1 MKKTCLQ
8 YLLSPWIKYAPKKNI
23 LTLNMDSR
31 QSIKGELFIA
41 VPGVKQDGRNFI
53 YQVIKKQVS
62 AILYNTDNKIEH
74 GIYKYINQI
83 PIIKFF
89 DLSKN
94 ISKLAS
100 RFYDQPEKKLTIIG
114 VTGTNG
120 KTTVTQL
127 INQWSYLLGNKTATM
142 GTLGNGFHN
151 SLYPTKNT
159 TSSAI
164 IIHSFLSIALKKKA
178 KLVTMEV
185 SSHSLTQ
192 NRVISIPFYIAIFTN
207 LTPEHLD
214 YHDNMEK
221 YESAK
226 WLLFSTHQVQK
237 IILNADDP
245 YGKKWLKK
253 LFNFYTVAVT
263 INDSS
268 QKKYATKW
276 LNATQIT
283 LIDNYVHITFESSWG
298 NAEISSCLIGDF
310 NVTNLLLSLAALLEL
325 GHNLSDI
332 INLSK
337 KIKPISGR
345 MQIFTKKNKPIFII
359 DYAHTPDAL
368 KKTLNAIRLHYKKYI
383 WCIFG
388 CGGEKDKTKRSIMGN
403 IAENISNQ
411 VIITNDNPRHEK
423 ETVIIQDILSGCQ
436 KKEKIIIIRNRK
448 KAISYAYF
456 KAKYN
461 HIIFIAGKGHE
472 TTQIIRNKSI
482 IYSDQKTVLNLL
494 EKNI

>member
-1 MKKTCLQ
+1 MNKTCLK

-23 LTLNMDSR
+23 LHLNMDSR
-31 QSIKGELFIA
+31 QSTEGELFLA
-41 VPGVKQDGRNFI
+41 VKGINQDGRHFI
-53 YQVIKKQVS
+53 LQVIKKKVA
-62 AILYNTDNKIEH
+62 AILYDTHKKIEH
-74 GIYKYINQI
+74 GTCKYINHI

-89 DLSKN
+89 SLSKN
-94 ISKLAS
+94 ISMLAS
-100 RFYDQPEKKLTIIG
+100 RFYKQPEKKLKIIG
-114 VTGTNG
+114 ITGTNG

-127 INQWSYLLGNKTATM
+127 INQWSYFLGYKTATM

-164 IIHSFLSIALKKKA
+164 VIHSFLSMVLKEKA
-178 KLVTMEV
+178 KLVTMEI
-185 SSHSLTQ
+185 SSHGLIQ
-192 NRVISIPFYIAIFTN
+192 NRVISIPFYIGIFTN
-207 LTPEHLD
+207 LTQDHLD
-214 YHDNMEK
+214 YHKNMEK
-221 YESAK
+221 YEAAK
-226 WLLFSTHQVQK
+226 WLLFSTHKVKK
-237 IILNADDP
+237 IILNADNE

-253 LFNFYTVAVT
+253 LFNYYTVAVT
-263 INDSS
+263 IQNDT
-268 QKKYATKW
+268 QKKYSTKW
-276 LNATQIT
+276 LNATKIKFR
-283 LIDNYVHITFESSWG
+283 NHYVHITFESSWG
-298 NAEISSCLIGDF
+298 NAEILSCLIGDF
-310 NVTNLLLSLAALLEL
+310 NVINILLSLAALLEL

-332 INLSK
+332 VNMSK
-337 KIKPISGR
+337 KIKPINGR

-368 KKTLNAIRLHYKKYI
+368 KKTLNAIQLHYKKYI

-388 CGGEKDKTKRSIMGN
+388 CGGERDKTKRSIMGN
-403 IAENISNQ
+403 IAENMSNQ
-411 VIITNDNPRHEK
+411 VIITNDNPRNEK
-423 ETVIIQDILSGCQ
+423 EKKIIQNILSGC
-436 KKEKIIIIRNRK
+436 KKKDKIIIIPNRK

-472 TTQIIRNKSI
+472 TQQIIRNKSI